1 MKCLTMLLY
10 SIMNKLDYI
19 APMIVGVILFAAAL
33 QQQNAIVQIGM
44 MSISLLC
51 IFVAIDQHSDKE

>member
-1 MKCLTMLLY
+1 
-10 SIMNKLDYI
+10 MNKLDYI

-51 IFVAIDQHSDKE
+51 IFVAIDQHSNKE